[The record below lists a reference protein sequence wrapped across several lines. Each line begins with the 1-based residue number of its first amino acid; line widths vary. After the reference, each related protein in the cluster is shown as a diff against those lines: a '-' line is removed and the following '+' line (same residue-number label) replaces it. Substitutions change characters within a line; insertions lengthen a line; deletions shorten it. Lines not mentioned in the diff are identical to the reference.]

1 MISSSAPIAHDTA
14 IATTILIVDDVVE
27 NIQVLTKLLKPEGYQ
42 IRKAL
47 SGQAALRS
55 AAQSPPDLL
64 LLDVNMP
71 DMNGYEVCTQF
82 KADPKLQPIPVIFV
96 SALSETENKVKGL
109 ELGGVDYISKPFQA
123 SEVLARVHTHLQL
136 YRLQRQTDH
145 QAQLL
150 AEKNSQ
156 LNREIADRVRAEE
169 KYRVIFESAS
179 EGIFQS
185 TAAGQFITANP
196 ALAEIYGYESPEDL
210 MASTTD
216 IGSQLYIRPK
226 RRLELIAY
234 LNQYG
239 KILDAVS
246 EAYRRDGSRI
256 WISENIREVKD
267 ASGKFL
273 YYEGTVQDVTERIQF
288 EQLLKQ
294 ERQRSERLLLNVLP
308 SSVAQRL
315 KRRPDT
321 IADSLDSASVLFAD
335 IVNFTPF
342 AARTEPKS
350 VVALLND
357 IFSAFDTLVERHSL
371 EKIKTVGDAYMVAAG
386 VSAPMPNHLK
396 AIAALAIDMQAE
408 MPKFIRPD
416 GHPFVLRIGFHA
428 GPVVA
433 GVIGKKTF
441 AFDLWGHTVNLASR
455 MEETSL
461 PGKIQVAEGVYQA
474 LNTQFQ
480 FEKRGSVAVQG
491 LGELETYFLKGRLDS
506 LPQ

>member
-1 MISSSAPIAHDTA
+1 MTSASTLLPDIE
-14 IATTILIVDDVVE
+14 TTTVLIVDDVIE

-47 SGQAALRS
+47 SGKAALRS
-55 AAQSPPDLL
+55 ASQSPPDLL

-71 DMNGYEVCTQF
+71 DMNGYEVCQQF
-82 KADPKLQPIPVIFV
+82 KQDPKLRSIPIIFV
-96 SALSETENKVKGL
+96 SALNETENKVKGF
-109 ELGGVDYISKPFQA
+109 ELGGTDYISKPFQA

-136 YRLQRQTDH
+136 YRLQRQAAY

-150 AEKNSQ
+150 AEKNEQ
-156 LNREIADRVRAEE
+156 LNQEIADRIRAEE

-185 TAAGQFITANP
+185 TAAGRFITANP
-196 ALAEIYGYESPEDL
+196 AIAEIYGYDSPEDL

-216 IGSQLYIRPK
+216 IGNQIYVRPK

-246 EAYRRDGSRI
+246 EVYRKDGSRI
-256 WISENIREVKD
+256 WVSENIRDVKD
-267 ASGKFL
+267 EDGNFI

-288 EQLLKQ
+288 EQILKQ

-342 AARTEPKS
+342 AAQTAPKA
-350 VVALLND
+350 VVTLLND
-357 IFSAFDTLVERHSL
+357 IFSAFDALVERYKL

-386 VSAPMPNHLK
+386 VSTPMPDHLE
-396 AIAALAIDMQAE
+396 AIAALALDMQAE
-408 MPKFIRPD
+408 MPRFLRPD
-416 GHPFVLRIGFHA
+416 GHPFSLRIGFHA

-461 PGKIQVAEGVYQA
+461 PGRIQVAGDVYEA
-474 LNTQFQ
+474 LHNRFQ
-480 FEKRGSVAVQG
+480 FERRGVVSIQG
-491 LGELETYFLKGRLDS
+491 LGMLETYFLDGQVNES
-506 LPQ
+506 QA